1 MQRRPRTKAMKK
13 HRIAKKAERKLRKK
27 HARFE
32 LMGGRVK

>member
-1 MQRRPRTKAMKK
+1 MKK
-13 HRIAKKAERKLRKK
+13 HRIHKKAERKLRKK